1 MPALQKKGLG
11 RGLGALIADVEATKD
26 EHSGRDKPDKSGVLM
41 LDINRVEPSKQQH
54 RKYFDEEAL
63 DQLSESI
70 RSFGVIQPL
79 IVKEEKGFYSI
90 IAGERRWRAAR
101 RAGLSE
107 VPVIIK
113 EYTETDILQVALIEN
128 LQRQDLNP
136 IEEASCYQKL
146 IEEYF
151 FTQDDVASRI
161 GKSRSAISYALR
173 LLELDEQVQN
183 LLIEGKLS
191 PGQGRLL
198 TKVADIKDQLQC
210 ANEIAEKDM
219 NLRDTEAFIE
229 RYLQPVVPKS
239 NSQRVYTQPAAYKN
253 LEDDLKSVLGTKV
266 SIHDGKKKGTIAIEY
281 YSKDELDR
289 LILLLRK
296 AAD

>member
-1 MPALQKKGLG
+1 MPVLQKKGLG
-11 RGLGALIADVEATKD
+11 RGLGALLADVEATKD
-26 EHSGRDKPDKSGVLM
+26 EHSKREEPDKSGVLM
-41 LDINRVEPSKQQH
+41 VDINRIEPNKQQH

-70 RSFGVIQPL
+70 RAFGIIQPL
-79 IVKEEKGFYSI
+79 IVKEENDFYSI

-101 RAGLSE
+101 RAGLSD

-146 IEEYF
+146 IDEYF

-161 GKSRSAISYALR
+161 GKSRAAISYALR

-191 PGQGRLL
+191 SGQGRLL
-198 TKVADIKDQLQC
+198 TKVSNPKDQLHC
-210 ANEIAEKDM
+210 ANEIAEQDL
-219 NLRDTEAFIE
+219 NIRDTEAFIE
-229 RYLQPVVPKS
+229 RCLHPVAPKA
-239 NSQRVYTQPAAYKN
+239 NSHRVYAQTAVYKN

-296 AAD
+296 VAD

>member
-11 RGLGALIADVEATKD
+11 RGLGALIADVEATKE
-26 EHSGRDKPDKSGVLM
+26 EHSGQDKTDKSGVLM
-41 LDINRVEPSKQQH
+41 IDINRVEPSKQQH

-79 IVKEEKGFYSI
+79 IVKEENGFYSI

-101 RAGLSE
+101 RAGLSD

-136 IEEASCYQKL
+136 IEEASCYQRL

-173 LLELDEQVQN
+173 LLELDEQVQS
-183 LLIEGKLS
+183 LLIDGKLS
-191 PGQGRLL
+191 SGQGRLL
-198 TKVADIKDQLQC
+198 TKVANPKDQLNC

-229 RYLQPVVPKS
+229 RYLNPVAPKS
-239 NSQRVYTQPAAYKN
+239 NSQRIYTQTAAYKN